1 MNVREIMEI
10 LPHRY
15 PFLLVDKVI
24 SIEGNKIIAL
34 KNVSINEPYFQGHFP
49 DYPVVPGV
57 LQIEGIAQTAG
68 ILLMKN
74 LNEKVI
80 PLFLGIEK
88 ARFKREVKPGDRMI
102 YEVILTQS
110 KGNIFKLSG
119 VVKIDD
125 KICTQAEIMVGFK
138 KG

>member
-1 MNVREIMEI
+1 MNIDDIMKV

-24 SIEGNKIIAL
+24 QMDAQKIVAL

-49 DYPVVPGV
+49 EYPIFPGV
-57 LQIEGIAQTAG
+57 LQIEGIAQCAG
-68 ILLMKN
+68 ILLMHD
-74 LNEKVI
+74 LSEKVI

-88 ARFKREVKPGDRMI
+88 ARFKREVRPGDQMI
-102 YEVILTQS
+102 YEVTLQQS
-110 KGNIFKLSG
+110 KGNVYKLHG
-119 VVKIDD
+119 LVKVNE
-125 KICTQAEIMVGFK
+125 KICTQAEILVGFK